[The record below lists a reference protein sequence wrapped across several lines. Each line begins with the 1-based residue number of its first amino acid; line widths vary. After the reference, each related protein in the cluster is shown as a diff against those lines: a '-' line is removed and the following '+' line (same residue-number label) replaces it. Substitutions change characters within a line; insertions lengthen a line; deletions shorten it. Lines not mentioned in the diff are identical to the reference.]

1 MCDFNSES
9 GQRDAT
15 STKKATVEAWF
26 DVWERPPVCIHWSRT
41 SSPEFEQFRV
51 GVERSSPR
59 ARDILSGENPAEDIR
74 MEKQTPIFR
83 EFTDE
88 YLRRCDPHW
97 KPSGRKTVRIY
108 LKARILPAFGKM
120 PIDRIGPEDVAAWF
134 DTASRRQPSSPAP

>member
-1 MCDFNSES
+1 MPSVNLTPRLARES
-9 GQRDAT
+9 KSGAKDTLGWRD
-15 STKKATVEAWF
+15 
-26 DVWERPPVCIHWSRT
+26 
-41 SSPEFEQFRV
+41 

-59 ARDILSGENPAEDIR
+59 ARDILAGGNPAEDIR
-74 MEKQTPIFR
+74 MEKQTPTFR

-120 PIDRIGPEDVAAWF
+120 PIDLMEFYLSVAASLKLFPGRLHRSQRWYF
-134 DTASRRQPSSPAP
+134 RDR